1 MTPRAWSDRDYSPPA
16 QPEAVPDRKALG
28 SPERGRALASE
39 ADQPTM
45 SRLTGPKSVLPSG
58 QSELTRKKEKVMAM
72 LTRWYPFHEL
82 ARVRDEM
89 SRAFG
94 EEQLLFRGGES
105 VGWTPA
111 CDIYEDGE
119 EIVVHAEL
127 AGVEPKDVEIRF
139 ENGVLTLKGER
150 ELQKEDKRENY
161 HRLEMSYG
169 TFTRTFSL
177 PATIDSEKIR
187 AESKQGLLLIH
198 LAKKPEA
205 KPKSIQVKVS

>member
-1 MTPRAWSDRDYSPPA
+1 
-16 QPEAVPDRKALG
+16 
-28 SPERGRALASE
+28 
-39 ADQPTM
+39 
-45 SRLTGPKSVLPSG
+45 
-58 QSELTRKKEKVMAM
+58 MAM
-72 LTRWYPFHEL
+72 LTHWHPFHEL
-82 ARVRDEM
+82 ARVQEEM
-89 SRAFG
+89 NRALG
-94 EEQLLFRGGES
+94 EERLLFRTGES

-150 ELQKEDKRENY
+150 ELEKEDKRENY

-169 TFTRTFSL
+169 KFTRAFSL

-187 AESKQGLLLIH
+187 AESKQGVLLVH
-198 LAKKPEA
+198 LPKKLEA
-205 KPKSIQVKVS
+205 KPKSIQVKVN